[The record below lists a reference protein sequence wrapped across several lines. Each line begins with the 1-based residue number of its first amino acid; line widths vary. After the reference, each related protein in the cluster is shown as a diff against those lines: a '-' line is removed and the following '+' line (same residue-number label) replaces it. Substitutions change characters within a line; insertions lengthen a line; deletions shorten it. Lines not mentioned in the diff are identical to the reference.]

1 MTNETMK
8 EKLVAVA
15 NLLADLTG
23 AVAEIAAEFG
33 EVKTVKPAAEEK
45 LPSVAEEKTPPAM
58 EEKNLPS
65 LEEVRA
71 VLADI
76 SRSGKT
82 AEMKALLGK
91 FGASRLSEVKAED
104 YTALLAAAKEVS
116 NA

>member
-33 EVKTVKPAAEEK
+33 EVKRTTQTPEGKTEAKLEPKPSEK
-45 LPSVAEEKTPPAM
+45 IPT
-58 EEKNLPS
+58 

-76 SRSGKT
+76 SRGGKT

-91 FGASRLSEVKAED
+91 FGANKLSDVDPKNYA
-104 YTALLAAAKEVS
+104 ALLEAAKEVTD
-116 NA
+116 A

>member
-8 EKLVAVA
+8 EKLVVVA

-33 EVKTVKPAAEEK
+33 EVKKTSQPVEEK
-45 LPSVAEEKTPPAM
+45 VEPTEKA
-58 EEKNLPS
+58 PS

-71 VLADI
+71 VLAEI

-91 FGASRLSEVKAED
+91 FGASRLSDVKEED
-104 YTALLAAAKEVS
+104 YTALLAAAREV
-116 NA
+116 ADA

>member
-1 MTNETMK
+1 MTNEVMK
-8 EKLVAVA
+8 TKLVVVA

-33 EVKTVKPAAEEK
+33 EVKTTSQPVEEK
-45 LPSVAEEKTPPAM
+45 KESAEKA
-58 EEKNLPS
+58 PS
-65 LEEVRA
+65 LEDVRA
-71 VLADI
+71 VLAEI

-91 FGASRLSEVKAED
+91 FGASRLSEVKEED
-104 YTALLAAAKEVS
+104 YTALLAEAREVA